1 MPARTT
7 PSRRPAGS
15 APKGRSGSTAAGK
28 RPAARA
34 PARNGNRKPPARK
47 PAQGPGAAA
56 GIWRAASGTWGLLAR
71 GAGGLARSV
80 AKPEEAESLAPEH
93 RRDGVGLAV
102 LGLAIVLGAAVWSD
116 GIGPVGRGIADAVS
130 WIVGSLVLVLPV
142 VLFLAALRLLR
153 RGPRPEARGR
163 LTIGWLCTVGIRA
176 GVVTSR
182 QADGVFR
189 RVMREAGVPVL
200 LRWLM
205 WAGVRWGALADP
217 ERRPGWVLSAP
228 GVLVISLLAAPLVLP
243 PSLLVVPG
251 LLVYAA
257 AERLVSGESGVRP
270 WSRPP
275 RG

>member
-1 MPARTT
+1 VPFEPTSAVLRTAGADGWT
-7 PSRRPAGS
+7 LVEPLTYVGSRDRFVVPAGFVTDLAS
-15 APKGRSGSTAAGK
+15 VPRPVLWLVPRSGRYT
-28 RPAARA
+28 
-34 PARNGNRKPPARK
+34 
-47 PAQGPGAAA
+47 
-56 GIWRAASGTWGLLAR
+56 LA
-71 GAGGLARSV
+71 
-80 AKPEEAESLAPEH
+80 
-93 RRDGVGLAV
+93 AV
-102 LGLAIVLGAAVWSD
+102 LHD
-116 GIGPVGRGIADAVS
+116 
-130 WIVGSLVLVLPV
+130 
-142 VLFLAALRLLR
+142 
-153 RGPRPEARGR
+153 
-163 LTIGWLCTVGIRA
+163 WLCTVGIRT

-217 ERRPGWVLSAP
+217 ERRPGWVFSAP

-270 WSRPP
+270 WSRGPS
-275 RG
+275 G